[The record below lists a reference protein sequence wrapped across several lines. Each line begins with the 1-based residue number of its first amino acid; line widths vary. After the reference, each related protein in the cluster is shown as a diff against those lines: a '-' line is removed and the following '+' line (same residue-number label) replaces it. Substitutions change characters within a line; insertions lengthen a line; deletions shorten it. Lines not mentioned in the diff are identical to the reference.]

1 MLSAMSGYAPGM
13 AVPGPRRT
21 DDLDAALAAL
31 LAAVARVRAAPDPPE
46 SDEEVTQA
54 IRVHTD
60 LVGATSRMVQVVARA
75 RSDLVRRLVS
85 ERTMTVTEI
94 AQRMGRSR
102 QYVQRL
108 RDRAVAP
115 GGDAVGAEG
124 REAS

>member
-1 MLSAMSGYAPGM
+1 M
-13 AVPGPRRT
+13 T
-21 DDLDAALAAL
+21 
-31 LAAVARVRAAPDPPE
+31 
-46 SDEEVTQA
+46 TA

-75 RSDLVRRLVS
+75 RSQLVRQLVS

-108 RDRAVAP
+108 RDRAAEP
-115 GGDAVGAEG
+115 SSSDAG